1 MRHTNKGKMSTEIIT
16 LHTLH
21 VSFLGRFFFAYFF
34 PLEICV
40 MLFYYYCLG
49 DVNIIGQGGKDQVLW
64 KSGCNPHFQMFYFL
78 FLFLGIG
85 VLRKKSDSD
94 SQMPQYPGVGNGH
107 PISPQAPNLTHTPRV
122 LPRWFLLL

>member
-1 MRHTNKGKMSTEIIT
+1 
-16 LHTLH
+16 
-21 VSFLGRFFFAYFF
+21 
-34 PLEICV
+34 

-85 VLRKKSDSD
+85 GIKEEVRLRLTNAPVPRGGEWSPDITPGSQSDSHAQGSAQVVSIALKC
-94 SQMPQYPGVGNGH
+94 SQ
-107 PISPQAPNLTHTPRV
+107 SC
-122 LPRWFLLL
+122 